1 MSAEVAANPKR
12 WTALL
17 FISLAQL
24 MVVLDSTIVNI
35 ALPAAQH
42 DLGFTDGTR
51 QWVITAYTLAFGG
64 LLLFGGRIADIA
76 GRKRTFLIGL
86 VGFAV
91 ASAIG
96 GFSVNTGML
105 LGARALQGFFAALLA
120 PAALSLV
127 TVTFTEVRERA
138 KAFGVFSAVAGGGGA
153 LGLILGGVLTQYLDW
168 RWCLYVNVPIT
179 LVAGVGAVL
188 VIRDAAHS
196 RNTNRLDI
204 PGALLA
210 SLGLVSLVYGFT
222 RAESDGWTAAWTLG
236 SFAAAVVLLA
246 AFAVVESV
254 VKAPLLPLRVLTE
267 RNRGGAFLGLGIAV
281 IGMFGLLLFITY
293 YLQVVKGWSPVLT
306 GVAFLPM
313 VIGLVIGSAQIGP
326 RLLHRVAPRVLMAP
340 GFLAGALGMLLLT
353 QLTVDSSYPLLI
365 LPGMALLGLGLGVG
379 FITAMHLAAHGVQP
393 RDAGIASAM
402 VNTSQQ
408 IGGSIGTALL
418 NTVAASSTAAW
429 LATHLNG
436 QPTAQLANQAA
447 VHGYVTAMW
456 WTVGVMLAAAAI
468 VVVFV
473 NAGREGGSAAPAGD
487 EGGDHDVPA
496 AALAH

>member
-1 MSAEVAANPKR
+1 MSATAAPNPRR

-17 FISLAQL
+17 VISLAQL

-42 DLGFTDGTR
+42 DLGFSDGTR

-64 LLLFGGRIADIA
+64 LLLLGGRIADIA
-76 GRKRTFLIGL
+76 GRKRTFLVGL
-86 VGFAV
+86 LGFAA

-96 GFSVNTGML
+96 GFAVNTGML

-127 TVTFTEVRERA
+127 TVTFTDVRERA

-153 LGLILGGVLTQYLDW
+153 LGLILGGVLTEYLDW

-188 VIRDAAHS
+188 VIRDVAHS
-196 RNTNRLDI
+196 RNSDRLDI

-222 RAESDGWTAAWTLG
+222 RAETDGWTAAWTLG

-246 AFAVVESV
+246 AFAVVESTV
-254 VKAPLLPLRVLTE
+254 RAPLLPLRVVTE
-267 RNRGGAFLGLGIAV
+267 RNRGGAFLGLGVAV
-281 IGMFGLLLFITY
+281 IGMFGLLLFLTY
-293 YLQVVKGWSPVLT
+293 YLQTVKHWSPVLS

-326 RLLHRVAPRVLMAP
+326 RLLHRVAPRMLMAP

-353 QLTVDSSYPLLI
+353 QLRIDSSYLWPI
-365 LPGMALLGLGLGVG
+365 LPCMVLLGLGLGVG

-393 RDAGIASAM
+393 RDAGVASAM

-418 NTVAASSTAAW
+418 NTIAAGSTAAW
-429 LATHLNG
+429 LTTHLAG
-436 QPTAQLANQAA
+436 RPTPQVMNEAA
-447 VHGYVTAMW
+447 VHGYVTASW
-456 WTVGVMLAAAAI
+456 WTFGVMLAAAAI

-473 NAGREGGSAAPAGD
+473 NARREGGSAAQTGD
-487 EGGDHDVPA
+487 EEGNQSQAPVLTH
-496 AALAH
+496 

>member
-1 MSAEVAANPKR
+1 MSEVVAADPKR

-17 FISLAQL
+17 VISLAQL

-35 ALPAAQH
+35 ALPAAQR
-42 DLGFTDGTR
+42 DLGFSDGNR

-64 LLLFGGRIADIA
+64 LLLLGGRIADIA
-76 GRKRTFLIGL
+76 GRKRTFMIGL
-86 VGFAV
+86 IGFAV

-96 GFSVNTGML
+96 GSAVSTGML

-120 PAALSLV
+120 PSALSLV
-127 TVTFTEVRERA
+127 AVSFTDARERA

-153 LGLILGGVLTQYLDW
+153 IGLILGGVLTEYLNW

-179 LVAGVGAVL
+179 VVAGLGAVM
-188 VIRDAAHS
+188 VIRDVEHS

-204 PGALLA
+204 PGALLV

-236 SFAAAVVLLA
+236 SFVAAVLLLA

-293 YLQVVKGWSPVLT
+293 YLEVVKAWSPVVT
-306 GVAFLPM
+306 GVAFLPL
-313 VIGLVIGSAQIGP
+313 VVGLVVGSAQLGG
-326 RLLHRVAPRVLMAP
+326 RLLHRVAPRTLMAP

-353 QLTVDSSYPLLI
+353 QLKVDSSYALLI
-365 LPGMALLGLGLGVG
+365 LPCMILLGVGLGVG
-379 FITAMHLAAHGVQP
+379 FITAMHLATHGVEP
-393 RDAGIASAM
+393 RDAGVASAM

-418 NTVAASSTAAW
+418 NTIAAGSTAAY
-429 LATHLNG
+429 LAGRAIGNDTHAAPRILNE
-436 QPTAQLANQAA
+436 AA
-447 VHGYVTAMW
+447 VHGYVTASW
-456 WTVGVMLAAAAI
+456 WIFGVMLAAAA
-468 VVVFV
+468 VVAVFV
-473 NAGREGGSAAPAGD
+473 NAKHENATPAPEPD
-487 EGGDHDVPA
+487 P
-496 AALAH
+496 ALAH